1 MSDVRE
7 FIAKNVATLLHNG
20 DVINL
25 GVGIPTLTTQFL
37 PEGVE
42 VFIQAE
48 NGVIGCG
55 PEAVGEQIDRD
66 IIDAGAKYISVLPGG
81 WYFDSAISFGIIR
94 GGHLDATILGALQ
107 VDEKGNLANWYVP
120 GKLLPGPGGAM
131 DLVVG
136 ANKVIIAME
145 HVTKYGEPKILKE
158 CTLPLTSIGTV
169 TTIVTDAAIINRTP
183 HGLELIAIAPTETVE
198 SVRAKTEC
206 PLHLP
211 KDGQVGVMIQ

>member
-55 PEAVGEQIDRD
+55 PEAVGDQIDRD

-107 VDEKGNLANWYVP
+107 VDEMGNLANWYVP

>member
-7 FIAKNVATLLHNG
+7 FIAKNVASLLRNG

-42 VFIQAE
+42 VFVQAE
-48 NGVIGCG
+48 NGIIGCG
-55 PEAVGEQIDRD
+55 PEAMGNDIDLD
-66 IIDAGAKYISVLPGG
+66 VIDAGAKYINILPGG

-94 GGHLDATILGALQ
+94 GNHLDATILGALQ
-107 VDEKGNLANWYVP
+107 VDELGNLANWYVP

-136 ANKVIIAME
+136 ATQVIIAME
-145 HVTKYGEPKILKE
+145 HVTKNGEPKILKQ

-169 TTIVTDAAIINRTP
+169 TTIVTDLAVIKRAQN
-183 HGLELIAIAPTETVE
+183 GLELVAIAPGETIE
-198 SVRAKTEC
+198 RVRAKTGC
-206 PLHLP
+206 KLLLP
-211 KDGQVGVMIQ
+211 ENGQIGVMLQ

>member
-1 MSDVRE
+1 
-7 FIAKNVATLLHNG
+7 LLHNG

-37 PEGVE
+37 PKGVE
-42 VFIQAE
+42 VLIQAE

-55 PEAVGEQIDRD
+55 PEAVGDQIDRD
-66 IIDAGAKYISVLPGG
+66 IIDAGAKYITVLPGG

-183 HGLELIAIAPTETVE
+183 SGLELVAIAPTETVE
-198 SVRAKTEC
+198 SVRAKTDC

-211 KDGQVGVMIQ
+211 EHGQVGVMIQ

>member
-1 MSDVRE
+1 MSDARE
-7 FIAKNVATLLHNG
+7 FIARNVASLLHNG

-42 VFIQAE
+42 VFVHAE

-55 PEAVGEQIDRD
+55 PEAFGDQIDPD

-107 VDEKGNLANWYVP
+107 VDELGNLANWYVP

-136 ANKVIIAME
+136 ATQVIIAME
-145 HVTKYGEPKILKE
+145 HVTKNGEPKILKQ

-169 TTIVTDAAIINRTP
+169 TTIVTDLAIINRTAD
-183 HGLELIAIAPTETVE
+183 GLELVAIAPGETIE
-198 SVRAKTEC
+198 SVRAKTGC
-206 PLHLP
+206 KLFLP
-211 KDGQVGVMIQ
+211 ENGQIGVMLQ

>member
-7 FIAKNVATLLHNG
+7 FIAKNVATLLRNG

-42 VFIQAE
+42 VFVQAE
-48 NGVIGCG
+48 NGIIGCG
-55 PEAVGEQIDRD
+55 PEALGDDIDPD
-66 IIDAGAKYISVLPGG
+66 VIDAGAKYINILPGG

-94 GGHLDATILGALQ
+94 GSHLDATILGALQ

-131 DLVVG
+131 DLVAG
-136 ANKVIIAME
+136 AKKVIVAME
-145 HVTKYGEPKILKE
+145 HTTKYGEPKILKE

-169 TTIVTDAAIINRTP
+169 TAIVTEVAILNRTP
-183 HGLELIAIAPTETVE
+183 QGLELVALASGETIE
-198 SVRAKTEC
+198 SVRAKTGC
-206 PLHLP
+206 PIYLP
-211 KDGQVGVMIQ
+211 KDSEIRTMIQ